1 MMNTQTTE
9 SVDLKP
15 ESFTATID
23 PAKVDADT
31 LETLRGFLDDDALEK
46 LAGGESYTVT
56 IHRTSQSDQE
66 WENWKNAVLAAAYS
80 GGY

>member
-9 SVDLKP
+9 SVDP
-15 ESFTATID
+15 GQDSFTVTID
-23 PAKVDADT
+23 PAKVDAEKLKT
-31 LETLRGFLDDDALEK
+31 LEGFLDDEALEK

-66 WENWKNAVLAAAYS
+66 WQNWKNAVLAAAFS
-80 GGY
+80 GG

>member
-1 MMNTQTTE
+1 MTNTQTTE
-9 SVDLKP
+9 SVDLDQ
-15 ESFTATID
+15 ESLTVTID
-23 PAKVDADT
+23 PAKVDADN
-31 LETLRGFLDDDALEK
+31 LETLGRFLDDDALEK

-66 WENWKNAVLAAAYS
+66 WENWKNAVMAAAYS

>member
-23 PAKVDADT
+23 PAKLDADT
-31 LETLRGFLDDDALEK
+31 LETLGGFLDDEALEK
-46 LAGGESYTVT
+46 LAAGQSFTVT
-56 IHRTSQSDQE
+56 IHRTSQGDQE
-66 WENWKNAVLAAAYS
+66 WENWKNSVLAAAMA
-80 GGY
+80 GG

>member
-31 LETLRGFLDDDALEK
+31 LETLGVSSTTMPWRSWRVA
-46 LAGGESYTVT
+46 S
-56 IHRTSQSDQE
+56 RTP
-66 WENWKNAVLAAAYS
+66 
-80 GGY
+80 